1 MLYITFNF
9 LLFHLCFAEERSI
22 PNKSPEHLSF
32 ESGKEV
38 EFVSESDENN
48 NKSDQ
53 SDSSMEAAYQE
64 EMAIL
69 RAEEKHKKALKISK
83 SILDDL
89 VSDAM
94 EVSENYWELF
104 KAPNTSEK
112 KMTSNDLWNMLNK
125 SHRDSDES
133 DEPEKK
139 KKK

>member
-1 MLYITFNF
+1 MD
-9 LLFHLCFAEERSI
+9 LLTLRASLCF
-22 PNKSPEHLSF
+22 
-32 ESGKEV
+32 
-38 EFVSESDENN
+38 
-48 NKSDQ
+48 
-53 SDSSMEAAYQE
+53 SS
-64 EMAIL
+64 
-69 RAEEKHKKALKISK
+69 ALKISK
-83 SILDDL
+83 SILDDV
-89 VSDAM
+89 VSEAM

>member
-1 MLYITFNF
+1 M
-9 LLFHLCFAEERSI
+9 
-22 PNKSPEHLSF
+22 SF

-38 EFVSESDENN
+38 EFVSESDQNN

-53 SDSSMEAAYQE
+53 SDSSIEAAYQE

-125 SHRDSDES
+125 SHRDSDDS